1 MNKLIAYRCFECGH
15 YTISKKDGLRCQKC
29 NGALQ
34 PMGDATYVYKGY
46 SNSKIEISIKDTE
59 LFKKMLMVFSALVDE
74 PHTPNWIKVKIQ
86 ELILKEI

>member
-1 MNKLIAYRCFECGH
+1 MNKLTAYRCFECGH
-15 YTISKKDGLRCQKC
+15 YTISKRDGRRCSEC

-34 PMGDATYVYKGY
+34 PMGHATYADKEHGTKLEV
-46 SNSKIEISIKDTE
+46 SLKDTK
-59 LFKKMLMVFSALVDE
+59 LFEKMLMVFSALVDD